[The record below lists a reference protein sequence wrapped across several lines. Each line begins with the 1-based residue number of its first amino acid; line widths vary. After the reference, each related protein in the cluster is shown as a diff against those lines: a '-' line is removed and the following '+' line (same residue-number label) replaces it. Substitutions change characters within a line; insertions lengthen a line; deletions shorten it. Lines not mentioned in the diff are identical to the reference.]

1 MYARLKAL
9 KVRHDILESKIQGEM
24 SRPRPDDLRLRLL
37 KRMKLKLRD
46 EMAGIEDRLF
56 SERLASA
63 PYGRRGKPALN

>member
-46 EMAGIEDRLF
+46 EMAGIEKLLF
-56 SERLASA
+56 SEESS
-63 PYGRRGKPALN
+63 GQSNNRRRQPVFN

>member
-1 MYARLKAL
+1 MYARLNAL

-56 SERLASA
+56 SEKPAGA
-63 PYGRRGKPALN
+63 PHDRRGEPAFN